1 MSPPLGDRNC
11 TTLPT
16 RHVHDVTTSSL
27 PWLSISRLSPPIG
40 PLIQTS
46 SEVLLTLMS
55 PTTSTLIFELGFC
68 KRHAPQYT
76 RANKTP
82 SQV

>member
-1 MSPPLGDRNC
+1 
-11 TTLPT
+11 
-16 RHVHDVTTSSL
+16 
-27 PWLSISRLSPPIG
+27 
-40 PLIQTS
+40 
-46 SEVLLTLMS
+46 VLLTLMS